1 MYIKYTI
8 YAASII
14 NPLIRFSRFFRIA
27 STSSKKALAT
37 ATPISKAK
45 PCLQYTGVITALIPI
60 TASILNTL
68 LPTILPIAISALPL
82 IAANTEVNNSGSEV
96 PSATMVRPMN
106 FRSFRLHEQYI
117 LRNLRLFYFQ

>member
-1 MYIKYTI
+1 MHIKYTA
-8 YAASII
+8 YAVSII
-14 NPLIRFSRFFRIA
+14 NPLIRFRRFFRIA

-60 TASILNTL
+60 TANILNTL

-106 FRSFRLHEQYI
+106 
-117 LRNLRLFYFQ
+117 